1 MDKKSNK
8 QFVNYIFIFGLLYLI
23 MFYFSFTIDIT
34 RISFKDFILSLSK
47 ESLNANKIKQVII
60 YLRLPRI
67 IEASIVGASLALSGA
82 LMQTVLANNLAS
94 PFTLG
99 ISSASS
105 FGASLAI
112 IVGTSFFHGRL
123 LIVGNAFLF
132 ACLSL
137 VVLYIIIARSGSSK
151 KTIILAGISINYFFS
166 SMNVLLQ
173 HFSSAEAV
181 YEASFWTTGSL
192 SKSSYQD
199 ILILL
204 IILIISI
211 CITAL
216 TLNDA
221 SNIMNGERDAKS
233 IGINTKLVR
242 IVLLGVSSLSAATA
256 VSMVG
261 IIGFVGLVSP
271 HICRLLGFK
280 NPKQLIPMSML
291 IGALLLVIAD
301 FISRRLI
308 SPTILPIGA
317 ITSLIGV
324 PFFLLLM
331 RGISKNE

>member
-1 MDKKSNK
+1 MDNKSNK
-8 QFVNYIFIFGLLYLI
+8 RFVNYLLIFGLLYLI
-23 MFYFSFTIDIT
+23 MFYFSFTVDIT
-34 RISFKDFILSLSK
+34 RISFKDFLLSLSEDSNK
-47 ESLNANKIKQVII
+47 ANKIKQVII

-99 ISSASS
+99 ISSAAS

-112 IVGTSFFHGRL
+112 IAGISFFHGRL

-132 ACLSL
+132 SCLSL
-137 VVLYIIIARSGSSK
+137 MVLYIIIYRSGSSK

-173 HFSSAEAV
+173 HFSSAEVV

-192 SKSSYQD
+192 SKSNYQD
-199 ILILL
+199 ILVLL
-204 IILIISI
+204 IILIVSVF
-211 CITAL
+211 ITVL

-233 IGINTKLVR
+233 IGINTKFVR
-242 IVLLGVSSLSAATA
+242 IVLLGVSSLSAAAA
-256 VSMVG
+256 VSMIG
-261 IIGFVGLVSP
+261 IIGFIGLVSP
-271 HICRLLGFK
+271 HICRLLKFK
-280 NPKQLIPMSML
+280 NPKHLIPMSML

-301 FISRRLI
+301 FISRRIL
-308 SPTILPIGA
+308 SPIILPIGA

-324 PFFLLLM
+324 PFFLFLI
-331 RGISKNE
+331 RGMQKHE